1 VTPNTILGRT
11 SEGAGSV
18 EEIATTGNG
27 NVALSESPTLS
38 GIPSSNSTVV
48 DNTDQIATTAFV
60 LANVANSA
68 HGSVDTSD
76 IISTSST
83 TDVLMTE

>member
-1 VTPNTILGRT
+1 MGRT

-27 NVALSESPTLS
+27 NVACGISNFIRNTIAPTAPLST
-38 GIPSSNSTVV
+38 NA
-48 DNTDQIATTAFV
+48 DQIATTAFV

-68 HGSVDTSD
+68 HGSVDIRYYFD
-76 IISTSST
+76 FL
-83 TDVLMTE
+83 DY